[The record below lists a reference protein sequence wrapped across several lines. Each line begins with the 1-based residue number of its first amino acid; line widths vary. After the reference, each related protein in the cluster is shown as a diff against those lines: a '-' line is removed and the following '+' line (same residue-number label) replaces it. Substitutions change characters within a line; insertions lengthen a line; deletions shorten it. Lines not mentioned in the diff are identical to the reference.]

1 MLMNGKMKDVKE
13 SGYDWKVQSQYWF
26 LSTKEEDKNIRM
38 FGALVEIGTK
48 VETHLL
54 PHFCLKIGEDTPGL

>member
-13 SGYDWKVQSQYWF
+13 SGYDWKVQSQF
-26 LSTKEEDKNIRM
+26 LTLSSKEEDKNIGM
-38 FGALVEIGTK
+38 CGALVEIGTK

-54 PHFCLKIGEDTPGL
+54 PQFCLKIGEDTPGL

>member
-13 SGYDWKVQSQYWF
+13 SGWIKSTIPILN

-38 FGALVEIGTK
+38 IGALVEIGTK

-54 PHFCLKIGEDTPGL
+54 PQFCLKIGEDTPWF